1 MVESFKTAKERGLER
16 IDEFISRF
24 TDFEH
29 PGRNKNKR
37 ASYYDSIKK
46 EKVVSFQTVKKK
58 TPVTIPLDE
67 SKSFGEI
74 LSRFEGKKLNLR
86 MIMDWPV
93 TSKPYAI
100 AAEDGKVRSNS
111 KSLFR
116 NYLQCLCQV
125 KPSSNP
131 SSAIQTSIVDATRV
145 VRMIS
150 IKNVNPPIFLS
161 WAKNFLS
168 YIHGLPGDN
177 LHIIFD
183 KLQPSLGSNKS
194 FI

>member
-1 MVESFKTAKERGLER
+1 
-16 IDEFISRF
+16 
-24 TDFEH
+24 
-29 PGRNKNKR
+29 
-37 ASYYDSIKK
+37 
-46 EKVVSFQTVKKK
+46 
-58 TPVTIPLDE
+58 
-67 SKSFGEI
+67 
-74 LSRFEGKKLNLR
+74 
-86 MIMDWPV
+86 MDWPV

-131 SSAIQTSIVDATRV
+131 SSAIKTSIVDATLV

-150 IKNVNPPIFLS
+150 IKNVNPSIFLS

-168 YIHGLPGDN
+168 YIHGLPEDN

-194 FI
+194 FYLREELTEDTKRKFLV